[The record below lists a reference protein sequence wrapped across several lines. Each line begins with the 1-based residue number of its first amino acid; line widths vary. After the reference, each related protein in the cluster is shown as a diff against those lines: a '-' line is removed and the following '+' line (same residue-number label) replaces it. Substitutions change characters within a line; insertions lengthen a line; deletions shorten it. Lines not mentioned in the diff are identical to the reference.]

1 MNRSQERTAQNFRD
15 QAEFLRALAVV
26 VKSYNENLKAKIDM
40 HWLMEELEDA
50 AKECEQEA
58 EAV

>member
-1 MNRSQERTAQNFRD
+1 MNTSQERTAQDFRD

-26 VKSYNENLKAKIDM
+26 VKSYNDNPRAKINM
-40 HWLMEELEDA
+40 LWLIADLNDA